1 MNIPIAEV
9 LRLLH
14 TVDHGVLATLAT
26 QMPGYPYATVLPFA
40 LDEWHRPFF
49 LISALAEHT
58 KNLLA
63 DPRASFVVHLDAEGS
78 VLAGPRATL
87 LGKVGRFSAS
97 DRLVARYLRYQPD
110 AQQYL
115 ALNDF
120 AFFRLQIERLRAI
133 AGFGA
138 MGWLE
143 AETLQ
148 DTAWLS
154 LEDEAALLL
163 EASLTPGAAVELLG
177 VDPYGI
183 DLLRNGT
190 RERRAFPEGPLQ
202 RDAIKQALQR
212 MLQEQ

>member
-1 MNIPIAEV
+1 
-9 LRLLH
+9 
-14 TVDHGVLATLAT
+14 
-26 QMPGYPYATVLPFA
+26 MPGYPYATVLPFA
-40 LDEWHRPFF
+40 LDERHRPLF

-63 DPRASFVVHLDAEGS
+63 DPRASFVVHLDVDGS

-87 LGKVGRFSAS
+87 LGKVARFSPS

-120 AFFRLQIERLRAI
+120 AFFRFEIQRLRAI

-138 MGWLE
+138 MGWIE

-148 DTAWLS
+148 STAWLS
-154 LEDEAALLL
+154 LEDEEALLR
-163 EASLTPGAAVELLG
+163 EASPAAGAANLLG
-177 VDPYGI
+177 VDPYGF
-183 DLLRNGT
+183 DVRRNSA
-190 RERRAFPEGPLQ
+190 RERHMFPDGPLQ
-202 RDAIKQALQR
+202 HDAIKQALRR
-212 MLQEQ
+212 MLQGQ